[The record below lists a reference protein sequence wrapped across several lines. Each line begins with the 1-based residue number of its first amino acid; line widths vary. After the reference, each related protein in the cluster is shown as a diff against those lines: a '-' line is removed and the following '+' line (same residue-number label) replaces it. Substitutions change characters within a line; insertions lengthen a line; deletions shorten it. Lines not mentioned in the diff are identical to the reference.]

1 MTKTAVLL
9 GGDRRQSCLARQ
21 LQACGFAVRTC
32 GVPGCPD
39 TAHTLPACVW
49 GAELLILPM
58 PALRAPDRIRA
69 VPDDLP
75 LGPALDAA
83 APDALVCGGLL
94 DAAVPALQAH
104 SPRWFDY
111 ARDET
116 LALENAELTAEAA
129 LPPLLARLP
138 CPLRGSRILIL
149 GFGRIGKRLAW
160 KLHTLGAAVTV
171 AARRPEALALA
182 RILGLQAEPLGPQ
195 LQGLAVYDA
204 VVNTVPAPVICDAQL
219 SAIRP
224 DAALLELAS
233 LPGGFCPPRPNVPG
247 ISPPGVCQASTRRRP
262 PRPSS
267 AARSSANL
275 IWRNAHEPQ
284 DHRAR
289 HVRLVLYLCPRA
301 GRLFRARPRTV

>member
-39 TAHTLPACVW
+39 TAPTLPACVR

-69 VPDDLP
+69 APDDLP
-75 LGPALDAA
+75 LAPTLDAA
-83 APDALVCGGLL
+83 APGALVCGGLL

-104 SPRWFDY
+104 S
-111 ARDET
+111 
-116 LALENAELTAEAA
+116 L
-129 LPPLLARLP
+129 LLARLP

-204 VVNTVPAPVICDAQL
+204 VVNTVPAPVICDVQL

-233 LPGGFCPPRPNVPG
+233 LPGGFCPAAAERAG
-247 ISPPGVCQASTRRRP
+247 YLAARGLPGVYAPEAAAAVIRRAIFRE
-262 PRPSS
+262 
-267 AARSSANL
+267 L
-275 IWRNAHEPQ
+275 DLEE
-284 DHRAR
+284 
-289 HVRLVLYLCPRA
+289 CP
-301 GRLFRARPRTV
+301 